1 MITIKFQAASHYPV
15 NRKLIIKEVKDL
27 LHSRLKGDCE
37 VSILIGG
44 NRQMKYLNKTY
55 RNIDDTTD
63 VLSFPQN
70 DPSQPTKPF
79 TPPPDGV
86 LYLGDIVISYPEAVK
101 EAAKD
106 DMMVDDKINQLVL
119 HGLDHLMGIHHD

>member
-1 MITIKFQAASHYPV
+1 MITIKLQAASHYPI
-15 NRKLIIKEVKDL
+15 NRKKILTAVNEVL
-27 LHSRLKGDCE
+27 NSRLKGDVE

-44 NRQMKYLNKTY
+44 NRQMKKLNKTY

-70 DPSQPTKPF
+70 DPSQPSKPF

-86 LYLGDIVISYPEAVK
+86 LYLGDIIISYPEAVK
-101 EAAKD
+101 EAAHD
-106 DMMVDDKINQLVL
+106 EMMVDDKINQLVL
-119 HGLDHLMGIHHD
+119 HGIDHLMGIHHE